1 MNKNIISPLVLLFMS
16 VFVYGQQGLKNTVI
30 LYNVV
35 PLRVDLNPDGT
46 IQTIYGQDNK
56 FLKGYTVV
64 KPAKTEAESAA
75 SYGTDLKGYKVV
87 ASDAFDLPF
96 KISTA
101 ILSQE
106 NIDALDKI
114 SNLAFFKGNKIVLS
128 SYKVPADNKSQTL
141 FKNRINAI
149 LAYLDVKN
157 VSKDK
162 IIINADEIDNSNES
176 FKITF
181 VE

>member
-1 MNKNIISPLVLLFMS
+1 MNKNIISPLVLLLIS
-16 VFVYGQQGLKNTVI
+16 VFVYGQQGIKNTVI

-35 PLRVDLNPDGT
+35 PLRVDLNADGT

-56 FLKGYTVV
+56 FLRGYTIV
-64 KPAKTEAESAA
+64 KPAKSEAEMKAK
-75 SYGTDLKGYKVV
+75 YGTDLKGYTVV
-87 ASDAFDLPF
+87 ASDAFDIAF
-96 KISTA
+96 KNSSA

-106 NIDALDKI
+106 NIVALDNI
-114 SNLAFFKGNKIVLS
+114 SNVSLLKNHKIVLS

-141 FKNRINAI
+141 YKNRMNAI
-149 LAYLDVKN
+149 LAYLDIKN
-157 VSKDK
+157 VSKSA
-162 IIINADEIDNSNES
+162 IIINADEIENSNEA

>member
-1 MNKNIISPLVLLFMS
+1 MNKNILTPILFLLMS
-16 VFVYGQQGLKNTVI
+16 VISYAQQGLKNTVI

-64 KPAKTEAESAA
+64 KAAKTNSQESAQ
-75 SYGTDLKGYKVV
+75 YGADTKGYTVV
-87 ASDAFDLPF
+87 ASEAFDIPF
-96 KISTA
+96 KTSTA

-114 SNLAFFKGNKIVLS
+114 ADQSFFNGNKIVVS
-128 SYKVPADNKSQTL
+128 SYKVNADNKSQTL
-141 FKNRINAI
+141 FKNRMNAI
-149 LAYLDVKN
+149 LSYLDIKN
-157 VSKDK
+157 ISKES
-162 IIINADEIDNSNES
+162 IIINADEVENANES

-181 VE
+181 VK